1 MMIIGVPREIKDQE
15 HRVALTTGGVE
26 SLVHAGHQVL
36 VESGAGVG
44 SGFADEQYVES
55 GAKIAASAG
64 EVWAN
69 ADMVVK
75 VKEPLPKEFE
85 LLRPGLLL
93 FTYLHLA
100 ANEELTRLLLDRRV
114 TALAYET
121 VQRAD
126 GSLPLLTPMSEIA
139 GRMAVQIGAHF
150 LEHPHGGRGILLGGV
165 PGVRAG
171 SVVIIGAGVV
181 GANAAQVALG
191 LGARVTIIDINL
203 DRLRYLDQVMQ
214 GKLETIASNRRNI
227 MEAVRRAELLIGSV
241 LLPGAKAPTLVSE
254 KMIAAMSPGSVVLD
268 IAVDQGGCIETIRP
282 TSHTD
287 PTYTVHGVVHYAVPN
302 IPGAVPRTSTYA
314 LSNAT
319 LPYVTAL
326 ANKGLAQA
334 IADDATLRPGVNTCR
349 GHITHPAVA
358 RALNMPCTPLEDVLT
373 VTS

>member
-1 MMIIGVPREIKDQE
+1 MIIGVPREIKDQE

-26 SLVHAGHQVL
+26 SLVHSGHQVL
-36 VESGAGVG
+36 VERGAGVD
-44 SGFADEQYVES
+44 SGFADEQYIES
-55 GAKIAASAG
+55 GAQIVQAAS
-64 EVWAN
+64 EVWAGTE
-69 ADMVVK
+69 MIVK
-75 VKEPLPKEFE
+75 VKEPLPEEFD
-85 LLRPGLLL
+85 LMRPELLL

-100 ANEELTRLLLDRRV
+100 ANETLTHCLLDQRV

-121 VQRAD
+121 VQRPD
-126 GSLPLLTPMSEIA
+126 GSLPLLIPMSEIA

-150 LEHPHGGRGILLGGV
+150 LEYPHGGRGILLGGV

-181 GANAAQVALG
+181 GTNAAQVALG

-241 LLPGAKAPTLVSE
+241 LLPGAKAPTLVTAE
-254 KMIAAMSPGSVVLD
+254 MIAAMSPGSVVLD

-282 TSHTD
+282 TSHTA
-287 PTYTVHGVVHYAVPN
+287 PTYTVGGVVHYAVPN

-319 LPYVTAL
+319 LPYVAAL
-326 ANKGLAQA
+326 ANKGLARA
-334 IADDATLRPGVNTCR
+334 LADDPALRLGVNTYQ
-349 GHITHPAVA
+349 GQVTHPAVA
-358 RALNMPCTPLEDVLT
+358 KAFGMTCASLENVLACAR
-373 VTS
+373 

>member
-1 MMIIGVPREIKDQE
+1 MIIGVPREIKDQE

-26 SLVHAGHQVL
+26 SLVHSGHRVL
-36 VESGAGVG
+36 VESGAGLN
-44 SGFADEQYVES
+44 SGFSDEQYCES
-55 GAKIAASAG
+55 GGQIVPTAA

-69 ADMVVK
+69 AEMIVK
-75 VKEPLPKEFE
+75 VKEPLPEEFG

-100 ANEELTRLLLDRRV
+100 ANEPLTRVLLEQRV

-181 GANAAQVALG
+181 GTNAAQVALG
-191 LGARVTIIDINL
+191 LGARVTMVDINL

-227 MEAVRRAELLIGSV
+227 LEAVRRAELLIGAV
-241 LLPGAKAPTLVSE
+241 LVPGAKAPTLVTAE
-254 KMIAAMSPGSVVLD
+254 MIAAMAPGSVVLD
-268 IAVDQGGCIETIRP
+268 IAVDQGGCIETSHP
-282 TSHTD
+282 TSHTA
-287 PTYTVHGVVHYAVPN
+287 PTYTVDGVVHYAVPN

-319 LPYVTAL
+319 LPYVAAL
-326 ANKGLAQA
+326 ANKGLARA
-334 IADDATLRPGVNTCR
+334 VAEDPTLRLGVNTYR
-349 GHITHPAVA
+349 GQLTHPAVA
-358 RALNMPCTPLEDVLT
+358 RAFGLEHTPLEDLLAKAG
-373 VTS
+373 